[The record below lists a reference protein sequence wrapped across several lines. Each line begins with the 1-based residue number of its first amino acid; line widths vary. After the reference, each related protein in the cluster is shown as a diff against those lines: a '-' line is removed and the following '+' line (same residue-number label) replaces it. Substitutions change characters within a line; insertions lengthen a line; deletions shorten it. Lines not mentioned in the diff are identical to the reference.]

1 MSKPAAMLAMS
12 GSGVAA
18 PAGGGGQATKVIKRY
33 LGAFD
38 FDYTVVAQNTDT
50 VVRDILPP
58 NKLTKDLQEIAEAK
72 GWTEHM
78 AEIFRRLHEVNIKP
92 DKILQTIQA
101 IPEVPG
107 FVRMLKRL
115 KSKYDCDLIIISD
128 SNSIFIEEWL
138 KYHGLSDSFTKVF
151 TNPARFEANG
161 LLTIQPYHHQT
172 ECRMSSANLCKGK
185 VLEHFLIEQDLR
197 YNMTYEHVIYVG
209 DGNND
214 ICPVTKLSPRD
225 IACPREGFSMD
236 KTLTKNPLKL
246 KVRSEIIRWK
256 TGFDLLEKLEKH
268 IEKTCHN
275 KSLRAGEQE
284 KKLKNEEIPQR
295 KNSTTTEVH

>member
-1 MSKPAAMLAMS
+1 MLALSSAS
-12 GSGVAA
+12 GGV
-18 PAGGGGQATKVIKRY
+18 GGQANSTATKVIKRY

-92 DKILQTIQA
+92 EKILQTIQT

-107 FVRMLKRL
+107 FVRMLKRF
-115 KSKYDCDLIIISD
+115 KTKYDCDLIIISD

-151 TNPARFEANG
+151 TNPARFESNG

-172 ECRMSSANLCKGK
+172 ECRLSSANLCKGK

-197 YNMTYEHVIYVG
+197 YNLTYEHVIYVG

-214 ICPVTKLSPRD
+214 ICPVTKLRPRD

-256 TGFDLLEKLEKH
+256 TGFDLLDKLEKH
-268 IEKTCHN
+268 IEKN
-275 KSLRAGEQE
+275 KATNAQE
-284 KKLKNEEIPQR
+284 TSSKGEEIQHR

>member
-1 MSKPAAMLAMS
+1 MSKPAAMLALSSAS
-12 GSGVAA
+12 GGV
-18 PAGGGGQATKVIKRY
+18 GGQANSTATKVIKRY

-92 DKILQTIQA
+92 EKILQTIQT

-115 KSKYDCDLIIISD
+115 KTKYDCDLIIISD

-151 TNPARFEANG
+151 TNPARFESNG

-172 ECRMSSANLCKGK
+172 ECRLSSANLCKGK

-197 YNMTYEHVIYVG
+197 YNLTYEHVIYVG

-214 ICPVTKLSPRD
+214 ICPVTKLRPRD

-256 TGFDLLEKLEKH
+256 TGFDLLDKLEKH
-268 IEKTCHN
+268 IEKN
-275 KSLRAGEQE
+275 KPTNAQE
-284 KKLKNEEIPQR
+284 TSSKGEEIQQR